1 MLHPSHFI
9 LYNAAIPAKGVPDMR
24 SAIVFPT
31 LALILL
37 SAYAAAAQNNMIRG
51 KVRANNGTTIN
62 NAIVE
67 LRVGGG
73 GMIGQTVTRND
84 GDFAFSNLAPGEYEV
99 AVTIAGYEPAVQL
112 VRFSQNDRMNFW
124 EVLNVE
130 VTIKPKVNTN
140 AAPPGT
146 HFAQDVPKAAREA
159 YEKGMAKL
167 REGKSDEGLA
177 LLREAT
183 AGFNDYFDAHFAMGK
198 ELFRVGKDEGAL
210 EELERARQINDRQ
223 YAVYYMFGLVMLK
236 QKKFAIA
243 EYAFR
248 EAARLNANDPATH
261 FYHAVALID
270 LSAQTSDAK
279 QTAADLDNA
288 EKELGLAWDISERRL
303 NDVYLQRARVYERRG
318 NKEAAARELENYL
331 KAEPDS
337 KNAAVV
343 RAAIARLRG
352 GKK

>member
-1 MLHPSHFI
+1 
-9 LYNAAIPAKGVPDMR
+9 MR
-24 SAIVFPT
+24 STTLLPA
-31 LALILL
+31 LALVLL
-37 SAYAAAAQNNMIRG
+37 STLTASAQNNMIRG
-51 KVRANNGTTIN
+51 KVRASNGTTVN

-99 AVTIAGYEPAVQL
+99 AVTVAGYEPAVQL

-124 EVLNVE
+124 EVLSVE
-130 VTIKPKVNTN
+130 VTIRPRANTN

-159 YEKGMAKL
+159 YEKGVAKL
-167 REGKSDEGLA
+167 REGKSDEGIA

-183 AGFNDYFDAHFAMGK
+183 ASFNDYFDAHFAMGR
-198 ELFRVGKDEGAL
+198 EFFRAGKDNEAL

-248 EAARLNANDPATH
+248 EAGRLNANDAATH
-261 FYHAVALID
+261 FYRGVALIE
-270 LSAQTSDAK
+270 LSAQTNDAK
-279 QTAADLDNA
+279 QTATDLDNA
-288 EKELGLAWDISERRL
+288 EKELGLAWDMSEKQL
-303 NDVYLQRARVYERRG
+303 NEVYLQRARVYERRG

-331 KAEPDS
+331 KAEPEA
-337 KNAAVV
+337 KNASVV
-343 RAAIARLRG
+343 RATIARLRG
-352 GKK
+352 NKK